1 MHGCDGVVLA
11 AGLGWLEGLI
21 PFLFVLIWIVSNV
34 LGAIRKAGKPAGPRP
49 AGRPPQPRAAR
60 PPELDREIEEIM
72 RRTLR
77 GESTPPPPPPPPVK
91 RQAKPQRQQKAKR
104 VLAGSQGSRRGI
116 RDSSS
121 GDVATHVQDAFAHDL
136 AHESPSGTARLVATL
151 GNASASPPIDLI
163 AALRS
168 PEDLRR
174 LVIVREILD
183 VPAHRW

>member
-1 MHGCDGVVLA
+1 MYGADGVLLA

-34 LGAIRKAGKPAGPRP
+34 LGAVRKAAKPAGPRP
-49 AGRPPQPRAAR
+49 AVRPPRPQQGQGR
-60 PPELDREIEEIM
+60 PPELDREIEELL

-77 GESTPPPPPPPPVK
+77 GESTPPPPPVK
-91 RQAKPQRQQKAKR
+91 RQSKQRQQKTKKLPA
-104 VLAGSQGSRRGI
+104 VSQASRQGL

-121 GDVATHVQDAFAHDL
+121 GDVARHVQEAFAHDL
-136 AHESPSGTARLVATL
+136 AHESPSGTARLAAAAAPT
-151 GNASASPPIDLI
+151 SPPIDLI

-183 VPAHRW
+183 VPSHRW